1 MNPFP
6 TEIDPVALQ
15 NDLQD
20 RLQRYL
26 RTALPIHRKFP
37 KLKKQAEEELFKPGR
52 LIKGPYLEALP
63 DFPKSSS
70 LEDLVIGDVLHE
82 GFCKLN
88 SKVVG
93 RPLHAHQEEAIRY
106 IVEEKKNTV
115 IATGTGSG
123 KTECFVYPMIDE
135 LLKANINGAPG
146 IRAIIVYPMNA
157 LANDQLFG
165 RLVPDLV
172 HHLRD
177 YGITIGRYTGDTAS
191 NKTRRDLE
199 SDILGSEGSAMR
211 DLFGTSIP
219 TNWLLSREEML
230 DQPPHVLVTN
240 YAMLEHLL
248 LLPHNSRLFDH
259 ADIRFII
266 LDELHI
272 YSGAQ
277 ATEVALLLRK
287 LKNRHAADKDVRCIG
302 TSASLG
308 SSEKDK
314 EDVLKFAS
322 RLFGA
327 SFTKV
332 ISAKREDHHLLQ
344 NRNESRSFNA
354 EQWVTLHD
362 CLQKVR
368 HLDRDVQWEQ
378 WQNSESISA
387 MNLPTYD
394 KSADLP
400 HYLCHLL
407 ASERTILKLVDRLS
421 AGDRETLQV
430 IANDLFPEAHSEQRL
445 KALKSAVSLAAF
457 ARLSP
462 EAFPLL
468 PARYHLFTR
477 AIEEATVAIDPGKF
491 PDENIGD
498 LIFERSFRDPVT
510 GRARY
515 RLLTCRKCGELYFE
529 GFQCGQAITPQ
540 FNGASSVRQVFRC
553 MPSTNV
559 ILDEDSEAQVNNQGV
574 FIHLETGRLVYDLDG
589 GESASDWFQTEMAPM
604 NTIAQDDDAIE
615 PPIRRM
621 TRCCSCGSVDQDEI
635 VTSFHPGDQALSSII
650 SEVLYA
656 HLPTSQDPEKQR
668 TLPGAGRNLL
678 VFSDSRQEAA
688 RFAPSFQRTHEL
700 GFLRR
705 SILNVLASEEEF
717 LPLTA
722 VGDELSG
729 RDSVALGLT
738 ADTRD
743 SHTVDSDEL
752 RKHCLSSLLL
762 EFCTPGGARQSL
774 EDLGLVEVDYKIKY
788 KEIAEQIG
796 EDLDTTRAIVR
807 MLLDIMR
814 SNRAISMP
822 TGTSK
827 IDDIWGHYAQNDRAY
842 TLTTWSDKSQ
852 ARFSWISENDGK
864 EYRNRFSYFFGERLG
879 DANWKNLLTKI
890 WTILAAE
897 GSNVLVDANKE
908 GGTPKVLNHKII
920 RIKRREQNQ
929 CIHSCNQCGKTHCY
943 SILDLCTQWNCKGTL
958 ENLSGGD
965 WRERMKDNH
974 YHYLYSELAVFP
986 SAIAREHTAALTS
999 GNREEIERKFKAHQ
1013 INILSSSTTM
1023 EVGIDL
1029 GDLEGVF
1036 LRNTPPDISNYQQR
1050 AGRAGRR
1057 AQAAP
1062 VSITYA
1068 RNRRFDQDIFSRA
1081 SEFLNQTPRTPYVHL
1096 ANPSIFR
1103 RHQFSILLSG
1113 FMSHQQLAGKGLQ
1126 IGQLFGLP
1134 KFTQSGSSELMPEFA
1149 GSATCLRE
1157 NEECRVF
1164 KQSVWSW
1171 LKSADSAPFLSQ
1183 ARALLDCLVTELTPE
1198 ELQTLTSISI
1208 ELESAFSRC
1217 VEDLIDVFQTR
1228 YNHYLNLSDRQYKEG
1243 RTGAAA
1249 GNTRHARQWAATP
1262 IVSYLSKYGVIP
1274 SYAFPID
1281 NIELIISGHSRY
1293 GNSRSNNAS
1302 GIELTRDAKMG
1313 IREYAPGSAVVA
1325 DGRLWR
1331 SAGIATQ
1338 PRDFMPLF
1346 SYKQCGACSH
1356 IESEIDR
1363 SLIPENCSSC
1373 DTPLTGEIRR
1383 HQEPKAFLTNARY
1396 PDGESPGVGNGEASR
1411 TTESQLIGN
1420 APERSFRSSD
1430 LEWVTSAY
1438 QPPSNGRMIVLN
1450 RGKRNLGYRKC
1461 ACGHAFPATRS
1472 SFGKEIKH
1480 DNPYTGE
1487 ECGSQISKF
1496 CFDLS
1501 HTFHTDVLQIRIDHP
1516 VAIPQLPDSATT
1528 AELTAAREGVARSIT
1543 EAIRLAAADLH
1554 KLPERELSATFRWK
1568 SSGMEVVIFD
1578 NISGGAGYVSKINRD
1593 AQLSKIFLRAAK
1605 MLDCPAECNGSCS
1618 KCLRSYSNQAYWDDF
1633 RREDAR
1639 LWLKTVAAHKLDN
1652 DLLKYGAIQVDLGEL
1667 ERIASSCNEIVFIR
1681 RSLGNL
1687 EGSLPDSEEEGRQL
1701 TLAQTFVTWAKVQQW
1716 LSAGKS
1722 VHLHVTKIPNFKDT
1736 ANIIAMNLAE
1746 AMITHVREG
1755 RLKISKGFKATAN
1768 RSLAAVLVDRVN
1780 GIAHYVYSIDP
1791 PSTALDA
1798 IFPAIPYVSEVPL
1811 TEFEKLIEMEEVVNP
1826 SDLAK
1831 PDGVKRRYYAVGEA
1845 RNVTEDFGFVTEHD
1859 LFTIEIK
1866 DRYAFADTHN
1876 CECIIEFLNI
1886 LATSWKTEPDRIVI
1900 NYGPPAVQLDRSW
1913 HENAQNTI
1921 NRLKKL
1927 SAFQKIDFI
1936 LNMQSGFSSRGTTHD
1951 RKIAITSRVNAT
1963 PENTP
1968 QAAGQRRRS
1977 SGGANR
1983 TVVSPPVFFAEL
1995 TGGLSHLMDK
2005 SQETRIFT
2013 WTQQQPKSGA

>member
-1 MNPFP
+1 MNPYP

-26 RTALPIHRKFP
+26 KTALPIHRKFP
-37 KLKKQAEEELFKPGR
+37 KLKKQAEEELFKSGR

-82 GFCKLN
+82 GFCKLD

-93 RPLHAHQEEAIRY
+93 RPLHTHQEEAIRC
-106 IVEEKKNTV
+106 IVEEKQNAV

-146 IRAIIVYPMNA
+146 IRAILVYPMNA
-157 LANDQLFG
+157 LANDQLFA

-191 NKTRRDLE
+191 NKSRSDLE
-199 SDILGSEGSAMR
+199 SDILGSESSAMR
-211 DLFGTSIP
+211 ELFGNSIP
-219 TNWLLSREEML
+219 LNWKLSREEML
-230 DQPPHVLVTN
+230 DRPPNVLVTN

-287 LKNRHAADKDVRCIG
+287 LKNRYAAQKDVRCIG

-308 SSEKDK
+308 SSEQDK
-314 EDVLKFAS
+314 QDVLKFAS

-327 SFTKV
+327 PFTKV
-332 ISAKREDHHLLQ
+332 ISAKREDHHLLKDGK
-344 NRNESRSFNA
+344 ESHAFTA
-354 EQWVTLHD
+354 EQWITLHD
-362 CLQKVR
+362 SLQTIR
-368 HLDRDVQWEQ
+368 HLDKEAQWDQ
-378 WQNSESISA
+378 WQKSESISS
-387 MNLPTYD
+387 MNLPPNDASTN
-394 KSADLP
+394 LP

-407 ASERTILKLVDRLS
+407 ASEKTILRLADRLGT
-421 AGDRETLQV
+421 AERETLQT
-430 IANDLFPEAHSEQRL
+430 IANDLFPQSNPEQRS
-445 KALKSAVSLAAF
+445 KALKSAVSLAAY
-457 ARLSP
+457 ARLAP

-477 AIEEATVAIDPGKF
+477 AIEEATVAIDPERF
-491 PDENIGD
+491 PGENIGD
-498 LIFERSFRDPVT
+498 LIFERSFRDPAT
-510 GRARY
+510 ERPRY

-529 GFQCGQAITPQ
+529 GFECGQVITPQ
-540 FNGASSVRQVFRC
+540 PNGASSVRQVFRC
-553 MPSTNV
+553 QPSTNL
-559 ILDEDSEAQVNNQGV
+559 ILDEDSEAQVNNQCV
-574 FIHLETGRLVYDLDG
+574 FIHLQTGRLAFDLDS
-589 GESASDWFQTEMAPM
+589 GESSSDWFKTEMAPM

-621 TRCCSCGSVDQDEI
+621 TRCYSCGSVDQDEI

-656 HLPTSQDPEKQR
+656 HLPTTQDPEKQR

-700 GFLRR
+700 GFFRR
-705 SILNVLASEEEF
+705 SILKVLDSEEEC
-717 LPLTA
+717 LPLTV

-738 ADTRD
+738 AHTQD
-743 SHTVDSDEL
+743 SQTVDSDEL
-752 RKHCLSSLLL
+752 RKHCLSLLLL

-788 KEIAEQIG
+788 KEIADRIG

-827 IDDIWGHYAQNDRAY
+827 MDDIWGHYAQNDRAY
-842 TLTTWSDKSQ
+842 TLTTWSDRSQ
-852 ARFSWISENDGK
+852 ARFSWISESDGN

-879 DANWKNLLTKI
+879 DANWKILLTKI
-890 WTILAAE
+890 WSILAAD
-897 GSNVLVDANKE
+897 GSNVLVHANKE
-908 GGTPKVLNHKII
+908 GGTPKVLNHRII
-920 RIKRREQNQ
+920 RIKRREPDQRIY
-929 CIHSCNQCGKTHCY
+929 CCNQCSKSHLF
-943 SILDLCTQWNCKGTL
+943 SILDLCTQWNCKGVL
-958 ENLSGGD
+958 EELSGDD

-974 YHYLYSELAVFP
+974 YHHMYSELSVFP

-1029 GDLEGVF
+1029 GELEGVF

-1068 RNRRFDQDIFSRA
+1068 RNRRYDQDIFSRA
-1081 SEFLNQTPRTPYVHL
+1081 SEFLNQTPRTPHVHL

-1113 FMSHQQLAGKGLQ
+1113 LMNHRQLGEKGLQ

-1134 KFTQSGSSELMPEFA
+1134 KFTQSGSSSDLMPEPS
-1149 GSATCLRE
+1149 GSATSLGE
-1157 NEECRVF
+1157 NEECRIF
-1164 KQSVWSW
+1164 KESVWSW
-1171 LKSADSAPFLSQ
+1171 LESDDSAPYLSQ
-1183 ARALLDCLVTELTPE
+1183 ARALLDCLVNELAPD

-1208 ELESAFSRC
+1208 DLESAFFEC
-1217 VEDLIDVFQTR
+1217 MKDLIDVFQTR
-1228 YNHYLNLSDRQYKEG
+1228 YNHYLTISARQFSEG
-1243 RTGAAA
+1243 RAGAAA
-1249 GNTRHARQWAATP
+1249 GNTRYARQWAATP
-1262 IVSYLSKYGVIP
+1262 IVSYLSKYGAIP

-1281 NIELIISGHSRY
+1281 NIELIISGYSRFA
-1293 GNSRSNNAS
+1293 NSRSNNAS
-1302 GIELTRDAKMG
+1302 GIELTRDAKTG
-1313 IREYAPGSAVVA
+1313 IREYAPGATVVA

-1373 DTPLTGEIRR
+1373 DSPLTGEIRK

-1396 PDGESPGVGNGEASR
+1396 PDGESPGADNGEASR

-1420 APERSFRSSD
+1420 APEKSFRSSD

-1438 QPPSNGRMIVLN
+1438 QSPSNGRMIVLN
-1450 RGKRNLGYRKC
+1450 RGKRNLGYRRC
-1461 ACGHAFPATRS
+1461 ACGYAFPATRS
-1472 SFGKEIKH
+1472 SFGKDIKH

-1487 ECGSQISKF
+1487 ECGNSISNF

-1516 VAIPQLPDSATT
+1516 VAVPQLPASATPV
-1528 AELTAAREGVARSIT
+1528 EFTAAREGVARSIT
-1543 EAIRLAAADLH
+1543 EAIRLASANLH
-1554 KLPERELSATFRWK
+1554 KLPEREISATFRWK
-1568 SSGMEVVIFD
+1568 NAGLEVVVFD
-1578 NISGGAGYVSKINRD
+1578 NISGGAGYVAKINLD
-1593 AQLSKIFLRAAK
+1593 THLSEIFLSAAK
-1605 MLDCPAECNGSCS
+1605 MLDCPAKCNGSCS

-1633 RREDAR
+1633 RREEAR
-1639 LWLKTVAAHKLDN
+1639 HWLQTVAAHKLDN
-1652 DLLKYGAIQVDLGEL
+1652 DLLKYGAKQVDP
-1667 ERIASSCNEIVFIR
+1667 SEIDKIVGCCSEVVFIR

-1687 EGSLPDSEEEGRQL
+1687 EGSLPDCEKEDRQL
-1701 TLAQTFVTWAKVQQW
+1701 TLAETFIAWNKIEQW
-1716 LSAGKS
+1716 LAGGKN

-1736 ANIIAMNLAE
+1736 ANIVAMNLAE
-1746 AMITHVREG
+1746 AMITHVKEG
-1755 RLKISKGFKATAN
+1755 RLKISRGFRATAN
-1768 RSLAAVLVDRVN
+1768 RHLSAILVDRAN
-1780 GIAHYVYSIDP
+1780 GLAHYVYSLDP

-1798 IFPAIPYVSEVPL
+1798 IFPAIPYISEKPL
-1811 TEFEKLIEMEEVVNP
+1811 TEFEKLLDVEQFVNP
-1826 SDLAK
+1826 SDLTK
-1831 PDGVKRRYYAVGEA
+1831 PDGVQRRYYAVGEA
-1845 RNVTEDFGFVTEHD
+1845 RRVIEDFGFVCEHD
-1859 LFTIEIK
+1859 LFSIEIK
-1866 DRYAFADTHN
+1866 DRYAFADAHN
-1876 CECIIEFLNI
+1876 CEAMIEFINI
-1886 LATSWKTEPDRIVI
+1886 LATRWKTKPDRVVI
-1900 NYGPPAVQLDRSW
+1900 NYGPPAAQADRSW
-1913 HENAQNTI
+1913 YDNARNTI
-1921 NRLKKL
+1921 SHLERL
-1927 SAFQKIDFI
+1927 SACDQIDFI
-1936 LNMQSGFSSRGTTHD
+1936 LNMQSIFSARGTTHD
-1951 RKIAITSRVNAT
+1951 RKITITSRVNAAPAST
-1963 PENTP
+1963 T
-1968 QAAGQRRRS
+1968 QAAGRRKRS
-1977 SGGANR
+1977 SGGVNKP
-1983 TVVSPPVFFAEL
+1983 TVSPPVFFAEL
-1995 TGGLSHLMDK
+1995 TGGLSHLMDQ

-2013 WTQQQPKSGA
+2013 WIQQNS

>member
-26 RTALPIHRKFP
+26 KTALPIHGKFP
-37 KLKKQAEEELFKPGR
+37 NLKKQSEKELFKSGR

-70 LEDLVIGDVLHE
+70 LEDLVIEDVLHE
-82 GFCKLN
+82 GFCKLDP
-88 SKVVG
+88 KVVA
-93 RPLHAHQEEAIRY
+93 RPLHAHQEEAIRC
-106 IVEEKKNTV
+106 IVEEKLNTV

-146 IRAIIVYPMNA
+146 IRAILVYPMNA

-191 NKTRRDLE
+191 NKSRSDL
-199 SDILGSEGSAMR
+199 STDILGSEGSTMR
-211 DLFGTSIP
+211 ELFGNSIP
-219 TNWLLSREEML
+219 DNWLLSRAEML
-230 DQPPHVLVTN
+230 DRPPNVLVTN

-259 ADIRFII
+259 ADLRFMI

-287 LKNRHAADKDVRCIG
+287 LKNRYAANRDVRCIG

-327 SFTKV
+327 PFTKV
-332 ISAKREDHHLLQ
+332 ISAKREDHHLLL
-344 NRNESRSFNA
+344 NSKESRAFTA
-354 EQWVTLHD
+354 EQWITLHD

-368 HLDRDVQWEQ
+368 RLDKETQWKE
-378 WQNSESISA
+378 WQSDASIKSL
-387 MNLPTYD
+387 NLPSYD
-394 KSADLP
+394 TSSDLP

-407 ASERTILKLVDRLS
+407 ATEKSILQLVERLS
-421 AGDRETLQV
+421 TGERETLQT
-430 IANDLFPEAHSEQRL
+430 IANDLFPESHPGQRS

-457 ARLSP
+457 ARLTP

-477 AIEEATVAIDPGKF
+477 AIEEATVAIDPIKF
-491 PDENIGD
+491 PGENIGD
-498 LIFERSFRDPVT
+498 LIFERSFRDPES
-510 GRARY
+510 GRPRY

-540 FNGASSVRQVFRC
+540 LNGASSVRQMFRC

-559 ILDEDSEAQVNNQGV
+559 ILDEDSDVQVNNQRV
-574 FIHLETGRLVYDLDG
+574 FIHLETGQLAYDLES
-589 GESASDWFQTEMAPM
+589 GESPSDWFQTEIAPM
-604 NTIAQDDDAIE
+604 NTILQDNDPNE
-615 PPIRRM
+615 PPIRRV
-621 TRCCSCGSVDQDEI
+621 TRCYSCGSVDQDEI
-635 VTSFHPGDQALSSII
+635 VTPFHPGDQALSSII

-656 HLPTSQDPEKQR
+656 HLPTTQHPELQR
-668 TLPGAGRNLL
+668 KLPGAGRNLL

-688 RFAPSFQRTHEL
+688 RFAPNFQRTHEL
-700 GFLRR
+700 GFLKR
-705 SILNVLASEEEF
+705 SILDVLAGEDEF
-717 LPLTA
+717 VPLTA
-722 VGDELSG
+722 IGEELSC
-729 RDSVALGLT
+729 RESLALGLT
-738 ADTRD
+738 TETRG
-743 SHTVDSDEL
+743 SHTVDSDDL
-752 RKHCLSSLLL
+752 RKHCLSSLLV

-774 EDLGLVEVDYKIKY
+774 EDLGLVEIDYNIKY
-788 KEIAEQIG
+788 EAIAEKIG
-796 EDLDTTRAIVR
+796 EDLETTRAMVR

-827 IDDIWGHYAQNDRAY
+827 IDDSIWGHYAQSFRAY
-842 TLTTWSDKSQ
+842 TLTTWSDKLQ
-852 ARFSWISENDGK
+852 AKFSWISESEGR

-890 WTILAAE
+890 WTILSAE
-897 GSNVLVDANKE
+897 GNVLVDANKE
-908 GGTPKVLNHKII
+908 GGTPKVLNHRII
-920 RIKRREQNQ
+920 RIKKREKDQSIY
-929 CIHSCNQCGKTHCY
+929 CCNQCSKTHYY
-943 SILDLCTQWNCKGTL
+943 SILELCTQWNCKGSL
-958 ENLSGGD
+958 EELSGSD
-965 WRERMKDNH
+965 WQERMKDNH
-974 YHYLYSELAVFP
+974 YHYLYSELPVFP

-999 GNREEIERKFKAHQ
+999 GNRESIERKFKAHQ

-1068 RNRRFDQDIFSRA
+1068 RNRRYDQDIFSRA

-1113 FMSHQQLAGKGLQ
+1113 FMSHQQLGGQGLQ

-1134 KFTQSGSSELMPEFA
+1134 KFTQSGSDLMPENQA
-1149 GSATCLRE
+1149 STDLRE
-1157 NEECRVF
+1157 TEECRIF
-1164 KQSVWSW
+1164 KESIWSW
-1171 LKSADSAPFLSQ
+1171 LESAESAPFITQ
-1183 ARALLDCLVTELTPE
+1183 ARTLLECLSEQLTAD
-1198 ELQTLTSISI
+1198 ELQTLSSISN
-1208 ELESAFSRC
+1208 ELESAFSKC
-1217 VEDLIDVFQTR
+1217 MEDLIDVFQIR
-1228 YNHYLNLSDRQYKEG
+1228 YNHYLTLSARQYAEG
-1243 RTGAAA
+1243 RVGPAA
-1249 GNTRHARQWAATP
+1249 GSTRYARQWAASP
-1262 IVSYLSKYGVIP
+1262 IVTYLSKYGAIP

-1281 NIELIISGHSRY
+1281 NIELIISGHSRFP
-1293 GNSRSNNAS
+1293 NSRSNNAS

-1313 IREYAPGSAVVA
+1313 IREYAPGATVVS

-1331 SAGIATQ
+1331 STGIATQ

-1346 SYKQCGACSH
+1346 SYKQCVACSH

-1373 DTPLTGEIRR
+1373 DTPLPGEVRR
-1383 HQEPKAFLTNARY
+1383 HQEPRAFLTNARFL
-1396 PDGESPGVGNGEASR
+1396 DGENPGVDNGEASR

-1461 ACGHAFPATRS
+1461 RCGYAFPATRS
-1472 SFGKEIKH
+1472 SFGRPIEH
-1480 DNPYTGE
+1480 DNPYTGQS
-1487 ECGSQISKF
+1487 CDNQIDNF

-1516 VAIPQLPDSATT
+1516 VAIPQLPPSATQ
-1528 AELTAAREGVARSIT
+1528 AELATAREGVARSIT
-1543 EAIRLAAADLH
+1543 EAIRLAAASLH
-1554 KLPERELSATFRWK
+1554 NLPERELSATFRWK
-1568 SSGMEVVIFD
+1568 NSGLEVVIFD

-1593 AQLSKIFLRAAK
+1593 TKLSKIFSKAAK
-1605 MLDCPAECNGSCS
+1605 MLDCSAECDRSCS

-1633 RREDAR
+1633 RREEAR
-1639 LWLKTVAAHKLDN
+1639 QWLQTVTAHKLDH
-1652 DLLKYGAIQVDLGEL
+1652 DLLKYGAKQVDVTEL
-1667 ERIASSCNEIVFIR
+1667 EKIVASCDEIVFIR

-1687 EGSLPDSEEEGRQL
+1687 EGSLPDSEKEGRQL
-1701 TLAQTFVTWAKVQQW
+1701 TLGETFVTWDKIQQW
-1716 LSAGKS
+1716 LSVGKNI
-1722 VHLHVTKIPNFKDT
+1722 HLHVTKIPNFKDT
-1736 ANIIAMNLAE
+1736 ANIVAMNLAE
-1746 AMITHVREG
+1746 AMITHVKES

-1768 RSLAAVLVDRVN
+1768 RHLTTVLVDRAN
-1780 GIAHYVYSIDP
+1780 GIAHYVYSLDP
-1791 PSTALDA
+1791 PSTALDD
-1798 IFPAIPYVSEVPL
+1798 IFPTTPYVVEIPL
-1811 TEFEKLIEMEEVVNP
+1811 TQFEELVEVKEVVNP

-1831 PDGVKRRYYAVGEA
+1831 PDGVNRRYYAIGEA
-1845 RNVTEDFGFVTEHD
+1845 RNVIEDFNFVNDHD
-1859 LFTIEIK
+1859 LVKIEIK
-1866 DRYAFADTHN
+1866 DRYAFADNHN
-1876 CECIIEFLNI
+1876 CEAIVEFLNI
-1886 LATSWKTEPDRIVI
+1886 LAGSWQAKPDRIVI
-1900 NYGPPAVQLDRSW
+1900 NYGPPAPQTDRTW

-1921 NRLKKL
+1921 SHLKKL
-1927 SAFQKIDFI
+1927 PAFEQIDFI

-1951 RKIAITSRVNAT
+1951 RKITITTRKIAASAT
-1963 PENTP
+1963 P
-1968 QAAGQRRRS
+1968 AKKIGRRRRPT
-1977 SGGANR
+1977 GGANE
-1983 TVVSPPVFFAEL
+1983 TAANPPVFFAEL

-2013 WTQQQPKSGA
+2013 WTQQDS

>member
-1 MNPFP
+1 MNPYP

-26 RTALPIHRKFP
+26 KTALPIHRKFP
-37 KLKKQAEEELFKPGR
+37 KLKKQAEDELFKSGR

-70 LEDLVIGDVLHE
+70 LEDLVIGDLLHE
-82 GFCKLN
+82 GFCKLDT
-88 SKVVG
+88 KVVE
-93 RPLHAHQEEAIRY
+93 RPLHAHQEEAIRC
-106 IVEEKKNTV
+106 IVEEKQNTV

-123 KTECFVYPMIDE
+123 KTECFAYPMIDE

-146 IRAIIVYPMNA
+146 IRAILVYPMNA

-191 NKTRRDLE
+191 NKTRSDLE

-211 DLFGTSIP
+211 ELFGSSIP
-219 TNWLLSREEML
+219 ANWLLDRAAML
-230 DQPPHVLVTN
+230 DTPPNVLVTN

-287 LKNRHAADKDVRCIG
+287 LKNRYAADKDVRCIG

-314 EDVLKFAS
+314 EDVLSFAS

-327 SFTKV
+327 PFTRV
-332 ISAKREDHHLLQ
+332 ISAKREDHHLLKDGK
-344 NRNESRSFNA
+344 ESRAFTA
-354 EQWVTLHD
+354 EQWVSLHE

-368 HLDRDVQWEQ
+368 HLNKDAQWEQ
-378 WQNSESISA
+378 WRNDESISA
-387 MNLPTYD
+387 MNLPPYD
-394 KSADLP
+394 TSTDLP

-407 ASERTILKLVDRLS
+407 ASEKTILQLVERL
-421 AGDRETLQV
+421 GTGERETLQA
-430 IANDLFPEAHSEQRL
+430 IANDLFPQSHSGQRS

-457 ARLSP
+457 ARLTP

-498 LIFERSFRDPVT
+498 LIFERSFRDPVS
-510 GRARY
+510 GRPRY

-559 ILDEDSEAQVNNQGV
+559 ILDEDSDPQANNQSV
-574 FIHLETGRLVYDLDG
+574 FIHLETGRLLFALES

-604 NTIAQDDDAIE
+604 NAILQDNDPNE

-621 TRCCSCGSVDQDEI
+621 TRCYSCGSVDQDEI

-656 HLPTSQDPEKQR
+656 HLPTTQDPELQR
-668 TLPGAGRNLL
+668 KLPGAGRNLL

-700 GFLRR
+700 GFFRR
-705 SILNVLASEEEF
+705 SILKVLASEEDF

-729 RDSVALGLT
+729 RDSVALALT
-738 ADTRD
+738 ADTKD
-743 SHTVDSDEL
+743 SHTVDSDDL
-752 RKHCLSSLLL
+752 RKHCLSSLLV

-774 EDLGLVEVDYKIKY
+774 EDLGLVEIDYKINY
-788 KEIAEQIG
+788 KNIADQIG
-796 EDLDTTRAIVR
+796 EDLEMTRAIVR

-822 TGTSK
+822 IGTSK
-827 IDDIWGHYAQNDRAY
+827 IDDSIWGHYAQSDRAY

-852 ARFSWISENDGK
+852 ARFSWISESDGR

-879 DANWKNLLTKI
+879 DANWKTLLTKI
-890 WTILAAE
+890 WNILAAG
-897 GSNVLVDANKE
+897 GSNVLVDANNE

-920 RIKRREQNQ
+920 RIKRREPDQK
-929 CIHSCNQCGKTHCY
+929 IYSCNQCSKTHYC
-943 SILDLCTQWNCKGTL
+943 SILDLCTQWNCKGIL
-958 ENLSGGD
+958 EELSGDD

-974 YHYLYSELAVFP
+974 YHYLYSELSVFP

-999 GNREEIERKFKAHQ
+999 GNRESIERNFKAHK

-1068 RNRRFDQDIFSRA
+1068 RNRRYDQDIFTRA

-1113 FMSHQQLAGKGLQ
+1113 FMRHQQLAGRGLQ

-1134 KFTQSGSSELMPEFA
+1134 KFTQSGSDLMPEPP
-1149 GSATCLRE
+1149 GSATSLRE
-1157 NEECRVF
+1157 DEECRIF
-1164 KQSVWSW
+1164 KESVWSW
-1171 LKSADSAPFLSQ
+1171 LESDDSAPFLSQ
-1183 ARALLDCLVTELTPE
+1183 ARALLDCLVTELTPD

-1208 ELESAFSRC
+1208 ELESAFSQC
-1217 VEDLIDVFQTR
+1217 MKDLIDVFQTR
-1228 YNHYLNLSDRQYKEG
+1228 YNHYLTLSGRQFSEG

-1249 GNTRHARQWAATP
+1249 GNTRYARQWAASP
-1262 IVSYLSKYGVIP
+1262 IVTYLSKYGAIP

-1281 NIELIISGHSRY
+1281 NIELIISGHSRFA
-1293 GNSRSNNAS
+1293 NSRSNNAS

-1313 IREYAPGSAVVA
+1313 IREYAPGATVVS

-1346 SYKQCGACSH
+1346 SYKQCVVCSH

-1373 DTPLTGEIRR
+1373 DTPLTGEIRK
-1383 HQEPKAFLTNARY
+1383 HQEPKAFLTNARFL
-1396 PDGESPGVGNGEASR
+1396 DGENPGADSGEASR

-1450 RGKRNLGYRKC
+1450 RGKRNLGYRRC
-1461 ACGHAFPATRS
+1461 ICGYAFPATRS
-1472 SFGKEIKH
+1472 SFGRPIEH

-1487 ECGSQISKF
+1487 TCGNQISNF

-1501 HTFHTDVLQIRIDHP
+1501 HTFHTDVLQIRIEHP
-1516 VAIPQLPDSATT
+1516 VAIPQLPVSATP

-1568 SSGMEVVIFD
+1568 NFGLEVVVFD

-1593 AQLSKIFLRAAK
+1593 TQLSKIFLRAAQ
-1605 MLDCPAECNGSCS
+1605 MLDCPAACDGSCS

-1639 LWLKTVAAHKLDN
+1639 LWLQTVAAHKLDN
-1652 DLLKYGAIQVDLGEL
+1652 DLSKYGAKQVALSEL
-1667 ERIASSCNEIVFIR
+1667 ENIASSCNEIVFIR

-1687 EGSLPDSEEEGRQL
+1687 EGSLPDCEEEGRQL
-1701 TLAQTFVTWAKVQQW
+1701 TLGETFVTWSKIQQW
-1716 LSAGKS
+1716 LAAGKN

-1736 ANIIAMNLAE
+1736 ANIVAMNLAE
-1746 AMITHVREG
+1746 AMITDVKEG

-1768 RSLAAVLVDRVN
+1768 RHLTTILVDRAN
-1780 GIAHYVYSIDP
+1780 GIAHYVYSLDP

-1811 TEFEKLIEMEEVVNP
+1811 TEFEKLIEIEEVVNP

-1845 RNVTEDFGFVTEHD
+1845 RNVVEDFSFVTEHD

-1866 DRYAFADTHN
+1866 DRYAFADAHN
-1876 CECIIEFLNI
+1876 CESIVEFLNI
-1886 LATSWKTEPDRIVI
+1886 LSTNWKTKPDRIVI
-1900 NYGPPAVQLDRSW
+1900 NYGPLAVQSDRSW

-1927 SAFQKIDFI
+1927 PAFQKIDFI

-1951 RKIAITSRVNAT
+1951 RKISITSRVNAA
-1963 PENTP
+1963 PANTP

-1977 SGGANR
+1977 SGGVNR

-1995 TGGLSHLMDK
+1995 TGGLSHLIDK

-2013 WTQQQPKSGA
+2013 WIQQ

>member
-1 MNPFP
+1 MNPYP

-15 NDLQD
+15 SDLQD

-26 RTALPIHRKFP
+26 KTALPIHHKFP
-37 KLKKQAEEELFKPGR
+37 KLRKQAEEELFKSGR

-82 GFCKLN
+82 GFLKLDL
-88 SKVVG
+88 KVVE
-93 RPLHAHQEEAIRY
+93 RQLHAHQEEAIRC
-106 IVEEKKNTV
+106 ILEDKQNTV

-123 KTECFVYPMIDE
+123 KTECFVYPVIDE

-146 IRAIIVYPMNA
+146 IRAILVYPMNA

-177 YGITIGRYTGDTAS
+177 YGITIGRYTGDTES
-191 NKTRRDLE
+191 KNTRSDLE

-211 DLFGTSIP
+211 DLFGNSIP

-230 DQPPHVLVTN
+230 DRPPNVLVTN

-287 LKNRHAADKDVRCIG
+287 LKNRYAAEKDVRCIG

-327 SFTKV
+327 SFHKV

-344 NRNESRSFNA
+344 ERKESRYFTA
-354 EQWVTLHD
+354 EQWITLHD

-368 HLDRDVQWEQ
+368 HLDKNAQWDQ
-378 WQNSESISA
+378 WQNAESTST

-394 KSADLP
+394 ESTDLP

-407 ASERTILKLVDRLS
+407 ASEKTILKLVDRLS
-421 AGDRETLQV
+421 TGDRETLQV
-430 IANDLFPEAHSEQRL
+430 IANDLFPESHPEQRL

-457 ARLSP
+457 ARLTP

-477 AIEEATVAIDPGKF
+477 AIEEATVAIDPEKF

-498 LIFERSFRDPVT
+498 LIFERSFRDPKS
-510 GRARY
+510 GRPRY

-529 GFQCGQAITPQ
+529 GFECGQTITPQ
-540 FNGASSVRQVFRC
+540 LNGASSVRQVFRC
-553 MPSTNV
+553 KPSTNV
-559 ILDEDSEAQVNNQGV
+559 ILDEDSEAQVNNQCV
-574 FIHLETGRLVYDLDG
+574 FIHLQTGRLVFDLDS
-589 GESASDWFQTEMAPM
+589 GEPSSDWFKTEMAPM
-604 NTIAQDDDAIE
+604 KSIAQDDDAIE

-621 TRCCSCGSVDQDEI
+621 TKCNSCGSVDPDEI
-635 VTSFHPGDQALSSII
+635 VTSFHPGDQALSAII

-656 HLPTSQDPEKQR
+656 HLPTTQDPEKQR

-700 GFLRR
+700 AFLKR
-705 SILNVLASEEEF
+705 SILNILASEEEF

-722 VGDELSG
+722 VSDELSG

-738 ADTRD
+738 ANTQD
-743 SHTVDSDEL
+743 SQTVDSDEL
-752 RKHCLSSLLL
+752 RKHCLSSLLV

-774 EDLGLVEVDYKIKY
+774 EELGLVEVDYKIKY

-796 EDLDTTRAIVR
+796 EDLETTRAIVR

-852 ARFSWISENDGK
+852 ARFSWISESDGR
-864 EYRNRFSYFFGERLG
+864 ERRNRFSYFFGERFG
-879 DANWKNLLTKI
+879 DTNWKTLLTKI

-920 RIKRREQNQ
+920 RIKRRDPGQSIY
-929 CIHSCNQCGKTHCY
+929 CCNQCSKTHY
-943 SILDLCTQWNCKGTL
+943 SSILDLCTQWNCKGEL
-958 ENLSGGD
+958 EELSGD
-965 WRERMKDNH
+965 AWRERMKDNH

-1068 RNRRFDQDIFSRA
+1068 RNRRYDQDIFSRA

-1113 FMSHQQLAGKGLQ
+1113 FMSHQQLGQKGLQ

-1134 KFTQSGSSELMPEFA
+1134 KFTQSGSDLMPEPPGA
-1149 GSATCLRE
+1149 ATSLRD
-1157 NEECRVF
+1157 NEECRIF
-1164 KQSVWSW
+1164 KESVWSW
-1171 LKSADSAPFLSQ
+1171 LESDKSAPFLSQ
-1183 ARALLDCLVTELTPE
+1183 AKALLDCLVKELTPDE
-1198 ELQTLTSISI
+1198 IQTLTSISI
-1208 ELESAFSRC
+1208 ELESAFSQC
-1217 VEDLIDVFQTR
+1217 MEDLIDVFKTR
-1228 YNHYLNLSDRQYKEG
+1228 YNHYLTLSARQFSEG
-1243 RTGAAA
+1243 RTGPAD
-1249 GNTRHARQWAATP
+1249 GNARYAKQWAATP

-1281 NIELIISGHSRY
+1281 NIELIISGHSRFA
-1293 GNSRSNNAS
+1293 NSRSNNAS

-1313 IREYAPGSAVVA
+1313 IREYAPGATMVA

-1331 SAGIATQ
+1331 SAGITTQ
-1338 PRDFMPLF
+1338 PRDFMPLC
-1346 SYKQCGACSH
+1346 SYKQCVACSH
-1356 IESEIDR
+1356 IESADDR

-1383 HQEPKAFLTNARY
+1383 HQEPKTFLTNARY
-1396 PDGESPGVGNGEASR
+1396 PDGESPGVDNGEASR

-1438 QPPSNGRMIVLN
+1438 QAPSNGRMIVLN

-1472 SFGKEIKH
+1472 SFGRNIKH

-1487 ECGSQISKF
+1487 TCENQISNF

-1516 VAIPQLPDSATT
+1516 VAFPQLPASATH
-1528 AELTAAREGVARSIT
+1528 AEVTTAREGVARSIT

-1568 SSGMEVVIFD
+1568 NSGLEVVVFD

-1593 AQLSKIFLRAAK
+1593 TQLSKIFSRAAK
-1605 MLDCPAECNGSCS
+1605 MLDCLANCDRSCS

-1639 LWLKTVAAHKLDN
+1639 QWLQTVAAHKLDN
-1652 DLLKYGAIQVDLGEL
+1652 DLLKYGAKRIDLGEL
-1667 ERIASSCNEIVFIR
+1667 EKIANFCDEIVFIR

-1687 EGSLPDSEEEGRQL
+1687 EGSLPDSEQGGRQL
-1701 TLAQTFVTWAKVQQW
+1701 TLAEAFVTWGKIQQW
-1716 LSAGKS
+1716 LSIGKN

-1736 ANIIAMNLAE
+1736 ANIVGMNLAE
-1746 AMITHVREG
+1746 AMINHVKEG

-1768 RSLAAVLVDRVN
+1768 RNLTTVLVDRTN
-1780 GIAHYVYSIDP
+1780 GIAHYVYSLDP
-1791 PSTALDA
+1791 PATALDA

-1811 TEFEKLIEMEEVVNP
+1811 TAFEGLIEMSEVVNP
-1826 SDLAK
+1826 GDLTK
-1831 PDGVKRRYYAVGEA
+1831 PDGVSRRYYPVGET
-1845 RNVTEDFGFVTEHD
+1845 RNVIEDFAFVTEHD
-1859 LFTIEIK
+1859 LISIEIK
-1866 DRYAFADTHN
+1866 DRYTFADSHN
-1876 CECIIEFLNI
+1876 CEAIVEFLKI
-1886 LATSWKTEPDRIVI
+1886 LAANWQKKPDRITI
-1900 NYGPPAVQLDRSW
+1900 HYGPPAVQSDRSW
-1913 HENAQNTI
+1913 HENAQHTLNS
-1921 NRLKKL
+1921 LKKMP
-1927 SAFQKIDFI
+1927 AFQEIDFI
-1936 LNMQSGFSSRGTTHD
+1936 PNPQSGFSSRGTTHD
-1951 RKIAITSRVNAT
+1951 RKITITSRVSAEPTNAT
-1963 PENTP
+1963 QT
-1968 QAAGQRRRS
+1968 AVKRRRS
-1977 SGGANR
+1977 SGGANKIAS
-1983 TVVSPPVFFAEL
+1983 SPPVFFAEL

-2013 WTQQQPKSGA
+2013 WIQK